1 MGVMGRKPGIS
12 RSEDLFRREIARAL
26 SAVIGDDRGAQS
38 RAADKL
44 GISRQAMSLYI
55 GKKATPSSAIL
66 GRACA
71 IWPHLSFNN
80 VEGIALD
87 SSIFRAPKPQSLP
100 PRQLLLF
107 DAISEV
113 DNQQL
118 QVKVLKKRV
127 NSIDL
132 KVTIDFGNVRNKVGE

>member
-1 MGVMGRKPGIS
+1 MGRRPGIS
-12 RSEDLFRREIARAL
+12 RSEELFRKEIARAL
-26 SAVIGDDRGAQS
+26 LAVIGDKRGAQS
-38 RAADKL
+38 LAADRL

-55 GKKATPSSAIL
+55 GRKATPSSAIL

-87 SSIFRAPKPQSLP
+87 SSIFRTPKPQSFP
-100 PRQLLLF
+100 PMQLLLF

-113 DNQQL
+113 DNKQL
-118 QVKVLKKRV
+118 EIVVLKRGV
-127 NSIDL
+127 SSIDL
-132 KVTIDFGNVRNKVGE
+132 KVSIDFNGARLKAES

>member
-12 RSEDLFRREIARAL
+12 RSEELFRREIARAL
-26 SAVIGDDRGAQS
+26 SAVIGDGRGAQS
-38 RAADKL
+38 RAAGKL

-55 GKKATPSSAIL
+55 GKKATPSSVIL

-71 IWPHLSFNN
+71 IWPHLSFN
-80 VEGIALD
+80 VDGIALD
-87 SSIFRAPKPQSLP
+87 SSNFRTPQPHSVPPK
-100 PRQLLLF
+100 QLSLF

-113 DNQQL
+113 DNKQL
-118 QVKVLKKRV
+118 EIMVLKRGV

-132 KVTIDFGNVRNKVGE
+132 KVSIDFSSVRLKAEA